1 MPPRNHNQEES
12 AVKIEGTYTFEA
24 PQDVVWQ
31 AVLDPEVLS
40 RSLPGI
46 QELTSTGEDEYKAR
60 MKVRVG
66 PVQGQFSGTVRLVDL
81 DPPRGYHIVVDA
93 SGAQGFVKGEGDLVL
108 TEVNGKTE
116 LNYLGDAQ
124 VGGRIASVGQRLMDS
139 SAQAL
144 IRQGL
149 EAFDLQIR
157 ARMGGEEFIEDG
169 QLTEAPSELKFAMGM
184 TQKMLEDLIPQERRG
199 EILKIGA
206 SALALILII
215 RTILDWW
222 TNRLAYRIA
231 KVIEDRDSQR

>member
-1 MPPRNHNQEES
+1 
-12 AVKIEGTYTFEA
+12 VKIEGTYTFEA

-31 AVLDPEVLS
+31 AVLDPGVLS

-46 QELTSTGEDEYKAR
+46 QELTSTGENEYKAR
-60 MKVRVG
+60 MKVRIG
-66 PVQGQFSGTVRLVDL
+66 PVQGQFSGTVQLVDL

-108 TEVNGKTE
+108 TEVNGSTE
-116 LNYLGDAQ
+116 LSYLGDAQ

-149 EAFDLQIR
+149 EAFGLQIQ
-157 ARMGGEEFIEDG
+157 ARMGGEELIEDG
-169 QLTEAPSELKFAMGM
+169 PLTEAPSELEFAMGM
-184 TQKMLEDLIPQERRG
+184 TQKMLGDLIPQERRG

-206 SALALILII
+206 AALALILLV

-231 KVIEDRDSQR
+231 EVIEDRDSKR